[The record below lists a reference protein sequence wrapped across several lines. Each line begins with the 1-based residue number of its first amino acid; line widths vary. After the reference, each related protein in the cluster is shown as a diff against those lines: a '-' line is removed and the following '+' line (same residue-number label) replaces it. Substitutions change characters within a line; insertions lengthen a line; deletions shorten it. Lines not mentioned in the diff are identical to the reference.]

1 MENSTAVSAD
11 DIEDPISQIE
21 RFIASGQILDAKT
34 ALRAWLLNQ
43 ANALSEGGSIADAI
57 GSFIRTGSKAPT
69 VPVVILR
76 SLAVEGLLPDPNS
89 SNHLERLIAELCE
102 NGAPDICSFL
112 SVKPRSQTY
121 EKFAVLKTAHHRISA
136 LLSPLTDTFGDLQ
149 SLVIARKSILGA
161 LSHSIVRAYFGPYR
175 LRELKSATEVL
186 FGSLQK
192 LESLD
197 ANFLQNFEDCQR
209 TIDDMRNTVEEYP
222 SALSVDFFATL
233 LHNAQVCVNNFLA
246 KVRSQYR
253 AFVERGWTGSNTLTK
268 RYPLYNAGREFHLV
282 VPFRNDGSGLAL
294 DVSVSVVSGSDH
306 LVFESTATNL
316 GSVKPG
322 EFAVVLDTM
331 VVGACTSAE
340 ILLHVEWRE
349 IGNPDLMSADFTVEV
364 LSQNKNIDWPSL
376 EYWSPYS
383 TNVATGDGFI
393 GRADLVRSL
402 ASKLLRD
409 VMEPF
414 YITGQKRVGKTSLAT
429 AVTDFAVANHPT
441 GDIAAHYI
449 LWGDVAN
456 ADPAASIKSLGLNI
470 ERFLRAQLG
479 ANIAFDPGDYSGSL
493 SHLVNISEVAA
504 RVSPGKRFVFI
515 IDEFDELP
523 QELFLQ
529 GNLADTFFAN
539 LRSISRRQ
547 NFSLLLVGGENMPFI
562 MDRQGQKLNN
572 FSRVNL
578 SYFSRE
584 REWPDFQ
591 EMVRRPTSSV
601 INWHEDAIAEVFNI
615 SNGNPYFAK
624 IVCAN
629 VVQKAVEEKDTD
641 ITSDEVKSATD
652 AAISSLG
659 SNSFAHLWQDGVPRP
674 SAEREPDI
682 LRRSRVLVATARC
695 GRNGMPITAANVA
708 ASKASSSITEN
719 EILVVLNDFVT
730 RGVLKEAPGTYQF
743 VLPIFA
749 MWLMDVGAQ
758 QLISDNLSEE
768 LANSALHEEN
778 AALVLSEEVAA
789 LARRWPTYRGQHIGS
804 DDIRSWYQQVDSPK
818 DQRILFTLLQRTK
831 VFSEALVREKVREAF
846 AVIRPSLPVQI
857 MRSLNERRS
866 DIVITY
872 VDGEGKS
879 GQAYA
884 TLYAE
889 ENKINV
895 SNIISQVDFA
905 RRFAEHE
912 SKNGPAAAV
921 VIIDDI
927 AATGESLS
935 ANVLRFVSDLQ
946 EVLSKVKVRVVA
958 LAATSDGQRLILG
971 RFAKVQNLDL
981 DFQTCQILGPESF
994 ALPPDKSGFGSE
1006 DEWER
1011 AKSLCS
1017 DLGSKIDKRRP
1028 FGFGGLGLLV
1038 VFPTNTPNNTL
1049 PILRS
1054 YSKAGLGKVWRPLF
1068 ERISH

>member
-1 MENSTAVSAD
+1 
-11 DIEDPISQIE
+11 
-21 RFIASGQILDAKT
+21 
-34 ALRAWLLNQ
+34 
-43 ANALSEGGSIADAI
+43 
-57 GSFIRTGSKAPT
+57 
-69 VPVVILR
+69 
-76 SLAVEGLLPDPNS
+76 
-89 SNHLERLIAELCE
+89 
-102 NGAPDICSFL
+102 
-112 SVKPRSQTY
+112 
-121 EKFAVLKTAHHRISA
+121 
-136 LLSPLTDTFGDLQ
+136 
-149 SLVIARKSILGA
+149 
-161 LSHSIVRAYFGPYR
+161 
-175 LRELKSATEVL
+175 
-186 FGSLQK
+186 
-192 LESLD
+192 
-197 ANFLQNFEDCQR
+197 
-209 TIDDMRNTVEEYP
+209 
-222 SALSVDFFATL
+222 
-233 LHNAQVCVNNFLA
+233 
-246 KVRSQYR
+246 
-253 AFVERGWTGSNTLTK
+253 
-268 RYPLYNAGREFHLV
+268 
-282 VPFRNDGSGLAL
+282 
-294 DVSVSVVSGSDH
+294 
-306 LVFESTATNL
+306 
-316 GSVKPG
+316 
-322 EFAVVLDTM
+322 M
-331 VVGACTSAE
+331 VVGACASAE
-340 ILLHVEWRE
+340 LLIHVEWRE
-349 IGNPDLMSADFTVEV
+349 IGNPELMSGDFVVEV
-364 LSQNKNIDWPSL
+364 LSQDKNVDWPSL
-376 EYWSPYS
+376 EYSSPYS

-393 GRADLVRSL
+393 GRADLVRNL
-402 ASKLLRD
+402 ASKLLRG

-429 AVTDFAVANHPT
+429 AVTDFAVSNHPT
-441 GDIAAHYI
+441 KHISAHYI

-456 ADPAASIKSLGLNI
+456 ADPAASIRSLGLNI
-470 ERFLRAQLG
+470 ERFLRDQLG
-479 ANIAFDPGDYSGSL
+479 PNIALDSGDYAGSL
-493 SHLVNISEVAA
+493 SHLISVSEVAT
-504 RVSPGKRFVFI
+504 RVAPAKRFVFI
-515 IDEFDELP
+515 IDEFDEIP

-547 NFSLLLVGGENMPFI
+547 NFSLVLVGGENMPFI

-584 REWPDFQ
+584 RDWPDFQ
-591 EMVRRPTSSV
+591 EMVRRPTASV
-601 INWHEDAIAEVFNI
+601 INWHEDAIAEIFNT

-659 SNSFAHLWQDGVPRP
+659 SNSFAHLWQDGIPRP

-708 ASKASSSITEN
+708 ASKISSSVTEN
-719 EILVVLNDFVT
+719 EISIVLNDFVT
-730 RGVLKEAPGTYQF
+730 RGVLKEAAGTYEF

-749 MWLMDVGAQ
+749 RWLMDVGAQ

-768 LANSALHEEN
+768 LANSALREEN
-778 AALVLSEEVAA
+778 AALVRSEEVAA

-804 DDIRSWYQQVDSPK
+804 DDIRSWYQQIDGLRN
-818 DQRILFTLLQRTK
+818 QRILFTLLQRTK
-831 VFSEALVREKVREAF
+831 VFSEALVREKVREAY
-846 AVIRPSLPVQI
+846 AAIRPSLPVQI

-866 DIVITY
+866 DIVVTY

-912 SKNGPAAAV
+912 SKNGPVAAV
-921 VIIDDI
+921 VVIDDI

-935 ANVLRFVSDLQ
+935 ANVLNFVDENR
-946 EVLSKVKVRVVA
+946 EVLSKVKIRVVA
-958 LAATSDGQRLILG
+958 LAATADGQRLILS

-981 DFQTCQILGPESF
+981 DFQTCQILGPDSF

-1011 AKSLCS
+1011 AKSLCT

-1028 FGFGGLGLLV
+1028 LGFGGLGLLV

-1054 YSKAGLGKVWRPLF
+1054 YSKTGAGTVWRPLF